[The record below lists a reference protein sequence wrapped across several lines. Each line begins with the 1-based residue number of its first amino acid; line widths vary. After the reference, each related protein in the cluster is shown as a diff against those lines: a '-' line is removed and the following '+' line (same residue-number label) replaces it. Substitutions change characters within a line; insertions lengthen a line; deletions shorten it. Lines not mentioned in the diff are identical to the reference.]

1 MNPVLKRTL
10 TGLAVGAAV
19 ICAAL
24 FAPPVVVRPAVGA
37 IALLAGYEFY
47 VLHAIG
53 IGKSRGVTSLG
64 LIGSMFVRL
73 VGLLIIVAGLMM
85 LALVQQRYGD
95 ATCGPFRLG
104 NVMLLYVIAIVKFS
118 DVGGF
123 AFGLTSAKLMK
134 GGNHKMCPTISP
146 NKSWEG
152 LFGSVFASCLV
163 SCCFMGVTGFGVV
176 KSLACGVTAAL
187 VGTAGDLV
195 ESKFKRWV
203 GVKDSST
210 MKITNGMGGF
220 LDMVDSLLFAPAVL
234 YFLMGLE
241 F

>member
-1 MNPVLKRTL
+1 MNPILKRTL
-10 TGLAVGAAV
+10 TGLAVGAVV

-24 FAPPVVVRPAVGA
+24 FAPPVAIMPVVACLAVLA
-37 IALLAGYEFY
+37 IAEFGVLLFKKSAGGLSVVAF
-47 VLHAIG
+47 LFGSAI
-53 IGKSRGVTSLG
+53 IACG
-64 LIGSMFVRL
+64 LWAL
-73 VGLLIIVAGLMM
+73 V
-85 LALVQQRYGD
+85 LVQQRYGD
-95 ATCGPFRLG
+95 ATCGGLRLG

-123 AFGLTSAKLMK
+123 AFGLTSAKLME

-163 SCCFMGVTGFGVV
+163 SCCFMGATGFSVV

-203 GVKDSST
+203 GVKDSSA

>member
-1 MNPVLKRTL
+1 MNPILKRTL
-10 TGLAVGAAV
+10 TGLAVGAVV
-19 ICAAL
+19 ICIAL
-24 FAPPVVVRPAVGA
+24 FAPSAAIKPAVACLAFLAMIEFHCLLFRKSSDGRGSWLYGIPLFGGA
-37 IALLAGYEFY
+37 AIIAW
-47 VLHAIG
+47 
-53 IGKSRGVTSLG
+53 G
-64 LIGSMFVRL
+64 LW
-73 VGLLIIVAGLMM
+73 M
-85 LALVQQRYGD
+85 LASIPQLYGD

-134 GGNHKMCPTISP
+134 GGNHKLCPTISP

-152 LFGSVFASCLV
+152 LFGSLFASCLV
-163 SCCFMGVTGFGVV
+163 SCSFMGATCFGVV

-187 VGTAGDLV
+187 VGTVGDLV

-220 LDMVDSLLFAPAVL
+220 LDMIDSLLFAPAVL
-234 YFLMGLE
+234 YFLMGLD

>member
-1 MNPVLKRTL
+1 MNPILKRTL
-10 TGLAVGAAV
+10 TGLTVGAVVIAAV
-19 ICAAL
+19 L
-24 FAPPVVVRPAVGA
+24 LAPPVAIKPVVAC
-37 IALLAGYEFY
+37 LA
-47 VLHAIG
+47 
-53 IGKSRGVTSLG
+53 
-64 LIGSMFVRL
+64 
-73 VGLLIIVAGLMM
+73 M
-85 LALVQQRYGD
+85 LAIIEFHCLLFRKCSDGRGSWLYGIPLFGGAAIIAWGLWMLASIPQLYGE

-104 NVMLLYVIAIVKFS
+104 NVMLLYVIAVVKFS

-152 LFGSVFASCLV
+152 LCGSLVASCLV
-163 SCCFMGVTGFGVV
+163 SSAFMGATGFSLA
-176 KSLACGVTAAL
+176 KSLVCGVTAAV
-187 VGTAGDLV
+187 VGTCGDLV

-220 LDMVDSLLFAPAVL
+220 LDMVDSLLLAPAVL
-234 YFLMGLE
+234 ILLMGAS

>member
-1 MNPVLKRTL
+1 MNPILKRTL
-10 TGLAVGAAV
+10 TGLAVGAVV
-19 ICAAL
+19 ICAVL
-24 FAPPVVVRPAVGA
+24 FVPRRVLEVVMFVLCLLVFAEYCS
-37 IALLAGYEFY
+37 LLAIKARAQGKKESSWCL
-47 VLHAIG
+47 VLLGLCLIPAG
-53 IGKSRGVTSLG
+53 IG
-64 LIGSMFVRL
+64 
-73 VGLLIIVAGLMM
+73 M
-85 LALVQQRYGD
+85 LAKIADVHGD
-95 ATCGPFRLG
+95 EMCGPFRLG

-134 GGNHKMCPTISP
+134 GGNHKLCPTISP

-152 LFGSVFASCLV
+152 LFGSIFASCLV
-163 SCCFMGVTGFGVV
+163 SCSFMGATGFGVA

-187 VGTAGDLV
+187 VGTAGDLM

-234 YFLMGLE
+234 YFLMGLD

>member
-1 MNPVLKRTL
+1 MNPILKRTL
-10 TGLAVGAAV
+10 TGLAVGAVV

-24 FAPPVVVRPAVGA
+24 FAPESIIWFAVSVLT
-37 IALLAGYEFY
+37 ALAGMEFSVLYCNKVEIGKARDLALFARLAGYLLGWAVVACLV
-47 VLHAIG
+47 VLA
-53 IGKSRGVTSLG
+53 
-64 LIGSMFVRL
+64 FVPSCKPT
-73 VGLLIIVAGLMM
+73 A
-85 LALVQQRYGD
+85 
-95 ATCGPFRLG
+95 
-104 NVMLLYVIAIVKFS
+104 S
-118 DVGGF
+118 D
-123 AFGLTSAKLMK
+123 TSAKLMK
-134 GGNHKMCPTISP
+134 GGNHKLCPTISP

-152 LFGSVFASCLV
+152 LFGSIFASCLV
-163 SCCFMGVTGFGVV
+163 SCSFMGATGFGVV

-234 YFLMGLE
+234 YFLMGLD

>member
-1 MNPVLKRTL
+1 MNPILKRTL
-10 TGLAVGAAV
+10 TGLAVGAVV
-19 ICAAL
+19 ILAILFLPSAAFL
-24 FAPPVVVRPAVGA
+24 PAVGV
-37 IALLAGYEFY
+37 LVMLAGAEFS
-47 VLHAIG
+47 VLYDSKAKMREAHDFA
-53 IGKSRGVTSLG
+53 L
-64 LIGSMFVRL
+64 FVRL
-73 VGLLIIVAGLMM
+73 VGYLLGWAVVSCLMA
-85 LALVQQRYGD
+85 LALVPRPYGD
-95 ATCGPFRLG
+95 ATCGPFMLG
-104 NVMLLYVIAIVKFS
+104 NLMLLYVVAIVKFS

-134 GGNHKMCPTISP
+134 GGNHKLCPTISP

-163 SCCFMGVTGFGVV
+163 SCCFMGATGFGVA
-176 KSLACGVTAAL
+176 KSLACGVTAAM

-210 MKITNGMGGF
+210 MKITNGMGGI
-220 LDMVDSLLFAPAVL
+220 LDMVDSLLFAPAAL
-234 YFLMGLE
+234 YVLMGLS

>member
-1 MNPVLKRTL
+1 MNPILKRTL
-10 TGLAVGAAV
+10 TGLAVGAVV
-19 ICAAL
+19 ICAVL
-24 FAPPVVVRPAVGA
+24 FVPRRVLEFVVIVLS
-37 IALLAGYEFY
+37 LLAFWEYSSLLEIKTRAQGKKLGSMWCL
-47 VLHAIG
+47 VLLGFALIFAG
-53 IGKSRGVTSLG
+53 IG
-64 LIGSMFVRL
+64 
-73 VGLLIIVAGLMM
+73 M
-85 LALVQQRYGD
+85 LAEIADVHGD
-95 ATCGPFRLG
+95 EMCGPFRLG

-134 GGNHKMCPTISP
+134 GGNHKLCPTISP

-152 LFGSVFASCLV
+152 LFGSIFASCLV
-163 SCCFMGVTGFGVV
+163 SCSFMGATGFGVV
-176 KSLACGVTAAL
+176 KSLACGVAAAL

-234 YFLMGLE
+234 YFLMGLD

>member
-10 TGLAVGAAV
+10 TGLSIGLGVIAAV
-19 ICAAL
+19 L
-24 FAPPVVVRPAVGA
+24 LAPPVAIKPVVAC
-37 IALLAGYEFY
+37 LA
-47 VLHAIG
+47 
-53 IGKSRGVTSLG
+53 
-64 LIGSMFVRL
+64 
-73 VGLLIIVAGLMM
+73 M
-85 LALVQQRYGD
+85 LAIIEFHCLLFRKCSDGRGSWLYGIPLFGGAAIIAWGLWMLASIPQLYGD
-95 ATCGPFRLG
+95 AMCGGLRLG
-104 NVMLLYVIAIVKFS
+104 NVMLLYVIAVVKFS

-146 NKSWEG
+146 GKSWEG
-152 LFGSVFASCLV
+152 MCGSIFASCLV
-163 SCCFMGVTGFGVV
+163 SCCFMGATGFSVV

-210 MKITNGMGGF
+210 MKITNGMGGI
-220 LDMVDSLLFAPAVL
+220 LDMVDSLLFAPAAL
-234 YFLMGLE
+234 YVLMGLS